1 MSFRWFIYY
10 CAVCGGCAAL
20 VGWTLGKFPPLS
32 PSVLLDALKAL
43 CVGLMLGVVLALI
56 DSLVNFSWG
65 QLFLIAAR
73 VLTAG
78 FVGGVAGL
86 IGGSITGGVTR
97 NLNALPLQIAG
108 QILGWTCT
116 GLLIGASVGV
126 FDLLLAVLR
135 KHDVRGSLRKVV
147 HGLSGGAVGGLL
159 GSLLY
164 LLLYGALGSL
174 FGDKVDLD
182 KMWTPGAAGFVALGL
197 CIGLLIGAAQV
208 ILKEAWV
215 KVEAGSRP
223 GRELIVS
230 KGEIVIGRAESCDVG
245 LFGDNTVER
254 THARIL
260 RKGDHYLLVDA
271 DTLGGTFLNG
281 LRITEPTP
289 LRSGDEIRVGK
300 NRLRFNERRKQT
312 A

>member
-20 VGWTLGKFPPLS
+20 IGWTLGKFPSLS
-32 PSVLLDALKAL
+32 PSVLLDALKAM
-43 CVGLMLGVVLALI
+43 CVGLMLGLVLALI
-56 DSLVNFSWG
+56 DALVNFTWG
-65 QLFLIAAR
+65 RFFLIAAR

-78 FVGGVAGL
+78 FVGGGAGL
-86 IGGSITGGVTR
+86 IGGAITGGVTR
-97 NLNALPLQIAG
+97 NLSSLPLQIAG

-126 FDLLLAVLR
+126 FDLLLAILQ
-135 KHDVRGSLRKVV
+135 KYDVRGALRKVV

-164 LLLYGALGSL
+164 LLLYGALGTL

-182 KMWTPGAAGFVALGL
+182 KLWTPGAAGFVALGL

-215 KVEAGSRP
+215 KVEAGTRP

-230 KGEIVIGRAESCDVG
+230 KAEIVIGRAESCDVG

-260 RKGDHYLLVDA
+260 RRGDGYLLVDA
-271 DTLGGTFLNG
+271 DTLSGTFLNG

-300 NRLRFNERRKQT
+300 NRLRFGERRKQP